1 MTDLQLVVWD
11 PPYFAGTDAIHRK
24 VKTPENLGFT
34 IISTVGL
41 GLPPIR
47 NFGTDLRMGDGGI
60 YRGSRAQQRVVS
72 LGVQFL
78 QNTFLE
84 EQEAIAELVT
94 MLRECWIRYGTRE
107 LHCRY
112 VGGLEGATRGEMPER
127 AVIRLVADDPYWY
140 ETSEEEQDILVDGT
154 IINAGSAEC
163 FPVIKFVGPGLLW
176 SRMINQ
182 TTGLSIDFPA
192 FSGAYE
198 MIDGEVVTLDLR
210 PNQKMLTSN
219 VYGNVLYLLT
229 RGTISGYYF
238 DLSRWGL
245 VPGSQVIT
253 TDFAPSSVLFS
264 WTPRHWGID

>member
-11 PPYFAGTDAIHRK
+11 PPSFAGTGNEVYRQAK
-24 VKTPENLGFT
+24 APEDLGFT

-47 NFGTDLRMGDGGI
+47 NFGTELRMGDGGI

-78 QNTFLE
+78 QDTFLE

-154 IINAGSAEC
+154 ITNTGSAEC

-176 SRMINQ
+176 SRLRNLE
-182 TTGLSIDFPA
+182 TGLIVLFPA
-192 FSGAYE
+192 LSDAYE

-210 PNQKMLTSN
+210 PTRKTLTSN
-219 VYGNVLYLLT
+219 VFGSVLYLLQ
-229 RGTISGYYF
+229 RGFVGYYSN
-238 DLSRWGL
+238 LSRWAL
-245 VPGSQVIT
+245 APGSQVVA
-253 TDFAPSSVLFS
+253 TDFTPSSVLVS